1 MRTQVGAA
9 GHMENLSQKIL
20 LYEEFLN
27 ERLRSD
33 LHKVL
38 AQRDKMCSDVMEYNQ
53 LKITVNLLQSKQTKS
68 GKPLKTMVDL
78 GCNFY
83 AHAEVE
89 DCSTVVVS
97 VGLGFYLE
105 MPLEEAS
112 AFIEEKLTDLGCQA
126 DRLSEQAAQIN
137 GRIKVVMETLRE
149 LQFSPQKEQTLRSRE
164 AW

>member
-1 MRTQVGAA
+1 
-9 GHMENLSQKIL
+9 MEHLSQKIL

-38 AQRDKMCSDVMEYNQ
+38 AQRDKTCGDMLEYNQ
-53 LKITVNLLQSKQTKS
+53 LKTTVDCLQSKQIS
-68 GKPLKTMVDL
+68 GGKALKTMVDL

-83 AHAEVE
+83 AHAKVE

-105 MPLEEAS
+105 MPLDEAS
-112 AFIEEKLTDLGCQA
+112 DFIEEKNTDLRGQA

-149 LQFSPQKEQTLRSRE
+149 LQFSSQQERIPRRE
-164 AW
+164 VW

>member
-1 MRTQVGAA
+1 MA
-9 GHMENLSQKIL
+9 NLSQKVL

-38 AQRDKMCSDVMEYNQ
+38 AQRDKVCSDVGEYNQ
-53 LKITVNLLQSKQTKS
+53 LKTTINLLHSQATSSKPKT
-68 GKPLKTMVDL
+68 LKTMVDL

-83 AHAEVE
+83 THAKVD
-89 DCSTVVVS
+89 DCSKIVVS

-105 MPLEEAS
+105 MTLKEAL
-112 AFIEEKLTDLGCQA
+112 AFVEKKVSNLTDEM

-149 LQFSPQKEQTLRSRE
+149 LQFSSQF
-164 AW
+164 